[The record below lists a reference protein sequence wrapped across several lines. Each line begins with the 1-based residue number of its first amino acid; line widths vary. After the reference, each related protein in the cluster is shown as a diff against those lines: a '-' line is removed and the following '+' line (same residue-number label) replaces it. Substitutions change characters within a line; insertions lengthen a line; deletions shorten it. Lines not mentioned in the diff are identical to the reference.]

1 MPPGK
6 KMARQVCTWGILRV
20 RQGEAEGTGH
30 GGRNDAAVNFAVENP
45 FKYIQIL
52 RVEDGKPICEIG
64 SSGDHTGAFVTC
76 HSDQQP
82 CPDTAFPNPLGERCF
97 IAEDFSTIPP
107 NGWA

>member
-45 FKYIQIL
+45 FNYIQIL

-64 SSGDHTGAFVTC
+64 SSGDPTGAFVTC
-76 HSDQQP
+76 HSD
-82 CPDTAFPNPLGERCF
+82 
-97 IAEDFSTIPP
+97 
-107 NGWA
+107 